1 MIDWLKT
8 EWYNLISAYCDASLI
23 EELWTEIET
32 RYTSKTRY
40 YHNLLHIYNMLF
52 QAEDLKAEIQDLEA
66 FKLAVWYHDSIYKS
80 HKKDNEE
87 KSASL
92 AEKRLKSFGF
102 NPKRIAIVMNLIVST
117 KKHQIILKE
126 NKDNAYLLD
135 LDLSILGTDWET
147 YKRYITN
154 IRKEYSRYPNFMYKP
169 GRKKVLQHFLERES
183 IYFTEAFQNQ
193 YEKQARENLKKE
205 IALL

>member
-8 EWYNLISAYCDASLI
+8 EWYNLISVYCDASLI

-32 RYTSKTRY
+32 KYTSKTRH

-52 QAEDLKAEIQDLEA
+52 QAENLKAEIQDLEA

-87 KSASL
+87 KSAVL
-92 AEKRLKSFGF
+92 AEERLKSFGF
-102 NPKRIAIVMNLIVST
+102 NPKRVEIVVNLIVST

-135 LDLSILGTDWET
+135 LDLSILGTDWKT

-154 IRKEYSRYPNFMYKP
+154 IRKEYNRYPNFMYKP
-169 GRKKVLQHFLERES
+169 GRKKVLQHFLERET
-183 IYFTEAFQNQ
+183 IYFTEPFQNK